1 MVAMFLVHIKLTAQL
16 RTVTGLNRYLR
27 MEPHIGLEPTT
38 CALLAEMIGLA
49 PIFRFS
55 TLSYIPKCAALPIVL
70 MWHICACRKDLIPS
84 LLAIFIGLCLLA
96 PRH

>member
-27 MEPHIGLEPTT
+27 MEPHVGLEPTT
-38 CALLAEMIGLA
+38 CALLVEMIGLA

-55 TLSYIPKCAALPIVL
+55 TLSYIPKCAALPIEP
-70 MWHICACRKDLIPS
+70 MRHIVRAGRI
-84 LLAIFIGLCLLA
+84 
-96 PRH
+96 